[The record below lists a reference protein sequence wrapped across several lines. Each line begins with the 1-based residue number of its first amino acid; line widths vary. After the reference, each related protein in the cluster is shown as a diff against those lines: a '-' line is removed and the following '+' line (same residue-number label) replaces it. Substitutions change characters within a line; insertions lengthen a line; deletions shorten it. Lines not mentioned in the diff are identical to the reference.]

1 MLVQATKC
9 GSIVKKRSRLVEHRP
24 SKQCTTHAHTYSF
37 AGPHSCINLNVFAFK
52 HTHTRANTHIHKRE
66 HTHTHTHTRAN
77 THIHTH
83 THTRAH
89 TRVRIHTCTHIDTH
103 TKLPAVPFR
112 MLDED
117 GGLQA
122 AALNAYRLLSTSAHL
137 TQAAAGRVLGFST
150 SAIGELR

>member
-1 MLVQATKC
+1 MHQYTLIMLVQATKC

-52 HTHTRANTHIHKRE
+52 
-66 HTHTHTHTRAN
+66 HTHTRAN